1 MKLLLILVVI
11 FSLTSLSLGF
21 ENPEMKGNVFRKL
34 FQSVLKQ
41 SSPDDKKGRVRRQNM
56 FASMGH
62 PEPFCDMFGC
72 KDCVVAPG
80 AVCCTGY
87 LYDERS
93 KECRIVVK
101 T

>member
-1 MKLLLILVVI
+1 MKLLLFLVVI
-11 FSLTSLSLGF
+11 FCLTSFSLGF
-21 ENPEMKGNVFRKL
+21 ENPEMKGTVFRKL
-34 FQSVLKQ
+34 FQPST
-41 SSPDDKKGRVRRQNM
+41 DDKKGRARRQKM
-56 FASMGH
+56 LTSMGK
-62 PEPFCDMFGC
+62 PERFCDMFGC

-93 KECRIVVK
+93 NECRIVVK